1 MKNAEGIASD
11 SENEVAICYR
21 SMKIK
26 RGQPLGEIRQIGNL
40 TEGAKRANPQ
50 RRRLYDPD
58 NLPYVLHIDGD
69 RTNNHYT
76 NLEWSARQSNHP
88 MVIEH

>member
-58 NLPYVLHIDGD
+58 GIAPTMYNYGAGGNLVPLV
-69 RTNNHYT
+69 
-76 NLEWSARQSNHP
+76 
-88 MVIEH
+88 MIEYETKD